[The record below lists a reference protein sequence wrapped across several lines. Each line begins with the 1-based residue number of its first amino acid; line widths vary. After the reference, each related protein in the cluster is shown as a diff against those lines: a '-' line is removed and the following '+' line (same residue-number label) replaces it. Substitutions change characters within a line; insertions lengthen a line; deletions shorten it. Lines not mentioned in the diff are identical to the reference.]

1 MLTLKKNYE
10 FQRTLKKGK
19 WYKANLVNVYI
30 DENNK
35 NLNYIG
41 IAVGKKVSKSSVKR
55 NRIRRLIRES
65 YRINENKIEK
75 GFNIVVVWKTSCP
88 FELANFYAIEKDLLF
103 CFRKADILISNELKN
118 KEEDENV

>member
-19 WYKANLVNVYI
+19 WCSAKLINMYI
-30 DENNK
+30 DKNNK
-35 NLNYIG
+35 ESNYIG

-55 NRIRRLIRES
+55 NRIRRIIREA
-65 YRINENKIEK
+65 YRLNESKIEK
-75 GFNIVVVWKTSCP
+75 GFNIVMVWKTSCA
-88 FELANFYAIEKDLLF
+88 FELASFHEIEKDILYCFKKTGILLNN
-103 CFRKADILISNELKN
+103 DVSE